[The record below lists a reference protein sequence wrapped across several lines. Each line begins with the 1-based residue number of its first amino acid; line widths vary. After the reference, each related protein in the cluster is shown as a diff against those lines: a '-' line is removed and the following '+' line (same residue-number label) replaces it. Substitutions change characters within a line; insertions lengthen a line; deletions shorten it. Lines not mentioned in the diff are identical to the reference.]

1 MKTREAFLASKKL
14 PFPTN
19 KELSMLPIDEN
30 SKIPYDVLRN
40 DLTVI
45 LPEDSESGEMSITTP
60 QGTKLTIK

>member
-1 MKTREAFLASKKL
+1 
-14 PFPTN
+14 
-19 KELSMLPIDEN
+19 MLPIDKN